1 MKSRLSRKKTAPR
14 IFFSG
19 DESAM
24 YSVSG
29 PGTLPPIIN
38 VFGLACILK
47 VRLGKKNFFISN
59 LKDGP

>member
-14 IFFSG
+14 IFFNG

-47 VRLGKKNFFISN
+47 VRLGEKKIFFY
-59 LKDGP
+59 